1 MVCPPSLK
9 ILLKNVENLSVHQS
23 CLSFKY
29 NNARKQKHPI
39 PLQFVINITILVTV
53 LKLWWIAGSP
63 QRKGKKKKKTHG
75 KPPQQICI
83 YPQSHLQQF
92 QQAPT
97 SICTS
102 SGTRQVRLLLRVSQI
117 SPITSWRI
125 EINQIMCQY
134 FLKIFLEDRK
144 RTSQNKNYT

>member
-63 QRKGKKKKKTHG
+63 QRKGKKKKTHG

>member
-63 QRKGKKKKKTHG
+63 QRKGKKKTHG

>member
-29 NNARKQKHPI
+29 NNARKQKTPDSFTI
-39 PLQFVINITILVTV
+39 CYKYYNFGYSFKTLVDCWITT
-53 LKLWWIAGSP
+53 
-63 QRKGKKKKKTHG
+63 KKREKKKTHG